1 LLSRKA
7 SVRATYWGVPIA
19 RLPQAIGTLG
29 TRAIGSQKSM
39 VTSETADETVAER
52 LGR

>member
-1 LLSRKA
+1 MLEVELDEVGA
-7 SVRATYWGVPIA
+7 SCGNGGM
-19 RLPQAIGTLG
+19 QAIGTLG